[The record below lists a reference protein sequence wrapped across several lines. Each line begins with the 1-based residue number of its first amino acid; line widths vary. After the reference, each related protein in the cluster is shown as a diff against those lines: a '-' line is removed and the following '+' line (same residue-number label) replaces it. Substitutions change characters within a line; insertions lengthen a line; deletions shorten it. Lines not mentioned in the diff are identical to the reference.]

1 LENLPLFKNFLSKDK
16 HGREINFYR
25 ISDVVPC
32 GVSLVYPNLMFV
44 SSGGDT
50 VYKPIKEDTMS
61 LKNVKIDS
69 SIEYKLSNFTKE
81 VLDPVFFF
89 VYNTDNYYHFIYDT
103 LPYLISF
110 FEIKKEVKN
119 LKLLMNYPNNFKNSF
134 YKFVEEF
141 LELLGIKKTEI
152 IIVNKET
159 KYKEVYIST
168 SYTHDLNSNLPP
180 RIEIYDFY
188 KKISEKVKST
198 SDTPKKIYI
207 SRRSWLHG
215 DVSNMGTNYTNR
227 RKLENED
234 EIVEFLTS
242 LGFVEVF
249 TEKLS
254 TYEKINL
261 FKNCEEI
268 VGPIGGGLCN
278 VLFSKP
284 DTKLIPIISPFFLKI
299 NERFLYSFSNIKT
312 HAFYEV
318 EHVEKTS
325 FKKYMRVKCGNIV
338 GEINEVLDNTL
349 EVMFTDSPVAG
360 WNSEGN
366 YKKTIVNCSDC
377 IKLDDGLNSTFKVD
391 LDKFKQIFNN
401 G

>member
-1 LENLPLFKNFLSKDK
+1 MENLPLFKNFLSKDK
-16 HGREINFYR
+16 NGREINLYR
-25 ISDVVPC
+25 IVDVIPC
-32 GVSLVYPNLMFV
+32 GLSTIYPNLMFV
-44 SSGGDT
+44 NGNDT
-50 VYKPIKEDTMS
+50 VYKPIKENTMS
-61 LKNVKIDS
+61 LKNVKMDS
-69 SIEYKLSNFTKE
+69 SVEYKFNNFTKE
-81 VLDPVFFF
+81 VNDPVFYF

-110 FEIKKEVKN
+110 FELKKEIKN

-141 LELLGIKKTEI
+141 LELLGINNSEI
-152 IIVNKET
+152 IIVERET
-159 KYKEVYIST
+159 KYKEVFIST
-168 SYTHDLNSNLPP
+168 SYTHDFDSNLPP

-188 KKISEKVKST
+188 KKISEKVKSS

-234 EIVEFLTS
+234 EIVQFLTS

-284 DTKLIPIISPFFLKI
+284 DTKLIPIISPFFLNI

-312 HAFYEV
+312 HLFDDV

-325 FKKYMRVKCGNIV
+325 FKKYIRVKCDNIV
-338 GEINEVLDNTL
+338 GEINEVFDNTL
-349 EVMFTDSPVAG
+349 EVLYADSPIAG

-391 LDKFKQIFNN
+391 LDKFKEIFNN

>member
-1 LENLPLFKNFLSKDK
+1 MENLPLFKNFLSKDK

-261 FKNCEEI
+261 FKN
-268 VGPIGGGLCN
+268 
-278 VLFSKP
+278 S
-284 DTKLIPIISPFFLKI
+284 LIIKDKIIFKIFKI
-299 NERFLYSFSNIKT
+299 NRIK
-312 HAFYEV
+312 
-318 EHVEKTS
+318 
-325 FKKYMRVKCGNIV
+325 
-338 GEINEVLDNTL
+338 
-349 EVMFTDSPVAG
+349 
-360 WNSEGN
+360 
-366 YKKTIVNCSDC
+366 
-377 IKLDDGLNSTFKVD
+377 
-391 LDKFKQIFNN
+391 
-401 G
+401 

>member
-1 LENLPLFKNFLSKDK
+1 MNDKN
-16 HGREINFYR
+16 GREINFYR
-25 ISDVVPC
+25 VVDVVPC
-32 GVSLVYPNLMFV
+32 GLSMFYPNLMFIN
-44 SSGGDT
+44 SGNT
-50 VYKPIKEDTMS
+50 VYKPIKENTMS
-61 LKNVKIDS
+61 LKNAKIDS
-69 SIEYKLSNFTKE
+69 SVEYKFNNPTKE
-81 VLDPVFFF
+81 VRDPVFFF

-110 FEIKKEVKN
+110 FEIKKEIKN

-141 LELLGIKKTEI
+141 LELLGIKNSEI

-168 SYTHDLNSNLPP
+168 SYTHDLDSNLPP

-188 KKISEKVKST
+188 KKISEKVKS
-198 SDTPKKIYI
+198 SSETPKKIYI

-234 EIVEFLTS
+234 ELVQFLES

-278 VLFSKP
+278 VLFSNP

-312 HAFYEV
+312 YIFDKV
-318 EHVEKTS
+318 EHVEKTT
-325 FKKYMRVKCGNIV
+325 FKKYMRVKCGNII
-338 GEINEVLDNTL
+338 GEITEVSDNTL
-349 EVMFTDSPVAG
+349 EIQYNDSPIAG
-360 WNSEGN
+360 WNSEGS

-391 LDKFKQIFNN
+391 LNKFKQIFNN
-401 G
+401 D